1 MFTGIVQGLAT
12 VTQVELKDQLHTLT
26 ICFPEANAHHF
37 ATGASIAINGT
48 CLTITSFHDQTA
60 TFDVIKETL
69 EKTNLGELTPGSLV
83 NFERAA
89 RIGDEIGGHLMSG
102 HVFDTVTID
111 EIIQTDTNCTLWFNL
126 PTHCA
131 PYVLTKGFV
140 GLNGC
145 SLTIGDVC
153 EQRFNVHLIPETL
166 SVTLFGCAK
175 VGQKVN
181 LELDPQ
187 TQTIVDTVA
196 RVLAKNAP

>member
-12 VTQVELKDQLHTLT
+12 VTQVEKKDQLHTLT
-26 ICFPEANAHHF
+26 ISFPAANADNF
-37 ATGASIAINGT
+37 ATGASVAINGT
-48 CLTITSFHDQTA
+48 CLTITGFDGQTA
-60 TFDVIKETL
+60 TFDVIAETL
-69 EKTNLGELTPGSLV
+69 DKTNLGELSANTLV

-111 EIIQTDTNCTLWFNL
+111 EIIKTETNCTLWFTL
-126 PTHCA
+126 PERCA

-145 SLTIGDVC
+145 SLTIGDVTDS
-153 EQRFNVHLIPETL
+153 RFNVHLIPETL
-166 SVTLFGCAK
+166 AVTSFGEAK

-196 RVLAKNAP
+196 RVLANKAT